1 MKARRPPM
9 SCRSYDPGGS
19 TDRPRASMRARSSRN
34 GSDRAQTDMSA
45 DYKTTVFL
53 PRTDFAMRANLP
65 TREPEILKR
74 WEEMGLYAR
83 LRAAAKGRPK
93 FVLHDGPPYANGAIH
108 IGHALNKI
116 LKDVVNRAQQMLG
129 KDAHYVPGW
138 DCHGLPIEWKIE
150 EQYREKGKDKDSVP
164 IIEFRKECRDFASH
178 WVDVQRGEF
187 RRLGVE
193 GDWANPY
200 MTMTFAA
207 EAQILREIGKF
218 LMNGGLFRGSKPVL
232 WSVVEKTALAEAE
245 VEYHDHVST
254 TIHVAF
260 PVRDTPDPIFGGA
273 SAVIWTTSPWTI
285 PGNRAIADGEAID
298 YVLLEAGAV
307 AEGSRVASG
316 AKLILAKDLVESFT
330 GAAGI
335 TEHRILWS
343 GPGTRLA
350 GIVCR
355 HPLAGQGAGHGYDFP
370 VPLLPG
376 GFVTTEQG
384 TGLVHIAPG
393 HGADDWELGRA
404 HGVEVP
410 QTVDGDGRY
419 FDHVPLF
426 AGKQVLTPRGKTG
439 DADAAVIAALEAAGR
454 MLARAKLTHSYPH
467 SWRSKAPLIFRN
479 TPQWFISMETNELRR
494 KSLAAIDETAFVPPQ
509 GRNRLY
515 AMIESRPDWCI
526 SRQRAWGVPIAV
538 FVDKRTGEPLRDPAV
553 IERTATAFET
563 EGADAWFNSPPARFL
578 GNDRNPDDYEQI
590 RDIVEVWFESGSSH
604 AFVLEA
610 RPE

>member
-1 MKARRPPM
+1 
-9 SCRSYDPGGS
+9 
-19 TDRPRASMRARSSRN
+19 
-34 GSDRAQTDMSA
+34 MSA
-45 DYKTTVFL
+45 DYRTTVFL
-53 PRTDFAMRANLP
+53 PRTDFPMRANLP
-65 TREPEILKR
+65 VREPEILKR

-83 LRAAAKGRPK
+83 LRASAKGRPK

-150 EQYREKGKDKDSVP
+150 EQYREKGKDKDAVP

-178 WVDVQRGEF
+178 WVDVQREEF

-193 GDWANPY
+193 GDWAHPY

-260 PVRDTPDPIFGGA
+260 PVRDSADPIFGGA
-273 SAVIWTTSPWTI
+273 AAVIWTTTPWTI
-285 PGNRAIADGEAID
+285 PGNRAIAYGAALD
-298 YVLLEAGAV
+298 YVLLEVETV
-307 AEGSRVASG
+307 AEASRVAPG
-316 AKLILAKDLVESFT
+316 AKLILARDLKDSFT
-330 GAAGI
+330 TAAGI
-335 TEHRILWS
+335 TGSRILWS

-350 GIVCR
+350 GIICR
-355 HPLAGQGAGHGYDFP
+355 HPLAGQGYEFP

-410 QTVDGDGRY
+410 QTVDGEGRY

-426 AGKQVLTPRGKTG
+426 AGKRVLTPRGKTG
-439 DADAAVIAALEAAGR
+439 DADAAVTAALEAAGR
-454 MLARAKLTHSYPH
+454 LLASAKLTHSYPH
-467 SWRSKAPLIFRN
+467 SWRSPAAGPQPRAPR
-479 TPQWFISMETNELRR
+479 SRR
-494 KSLAAIDETAFVPPQ
+494 HRHRRSCRAA
-509 GRNRLY
+509 
-515 AMIESRPDWCI
+515 
-526 SRQRAWGVPIAV
+526 
-538 FVDKRTGEPLRDPAV
+538 
-553 IERTATAFET
+553 
-563 EGADAWFNSPPARFL
+563 
-578 GNDRNPDDYEQI
+578 
-590 RDIVEVWFESGSSH
+590 
-604 AFVLEA
+604 
-610 RPE
+610 